1 MSIAFLN
8 EWKTPSG
15 KLRAIPH
22 MNTKNESFLRTAQLL
37 KKMGIE
43 NYAFPLCLYDPDLKD
58 VDVHALDEDTEENEH
73 LRIKVQI
80 EARRNVWYYLRECI
94 RIYEQGGEPVP
105 FRLNRGSCA
114 MIWLFINGIDS
125 CNLQPR
131 QMGKFLILS
140 SLIKVPGGWVKN
152 GDLKLGQLVSMPDGS
167 CAPVIGI
174 YPQGEQD
181 IYRVRFEDGR
191 FTDCGLEHL
200 WKVHWPHWGEEGGG
214 KWRVMNTQEI
224 MDFIIAHQKSKNR
237 LMIPLIEPEIMEDVE
252 LPIDP
257 YVLGVLLGDG
267 TLTGHGNSVCKPDQ
281 FIKDELDR
289 ILHPNYKTSDWHA
302 DAKSYTIVAL
312 NGNEHIRHKLEK
324 LGLMGTYSDTK
335 FIPEIYMHASPRQR
349 LALIQGLMDTDGTAD
364 SPTLSKDK
372 TFLKNNGLEYSTT
385 SPVLAEQFQ
394 YLIRSLGGLCKIVPR
409 QTYHTYKGEKRA
421 GKPSYRVKPRVKDR
435 QSLFRLPRKKDLTLA
450 DDYKYQ
456 DSLKLAIRSIDFVG
470 REEAQCIEVDHPDHL
485 YITDD
490 FIVTHNT
497 VAALSLTSWVL
508 YSSGSE
514 YQVGM
519 MAKDDKLRQEN
530 VKRVKSFAEN
540 LPKWWIVKDR
550 NEDKNNSEEIYYHA
564 LKTHYT
570 TLVGQK
576 EKAAADKQGRGAS
589 SPMVHFDEF
598 EFIDNIGTSYPVILA
613 STATARE
620 NARKNNKPHSNIITT
635 TAGDPSRESCKQ
647 AVKILDGAMPFSEQ
661 LYDIKTKQDLHQI
674 VEAASPQKMVLC
686 IFSHLQLG
694 KTNEW
699 LRQVV
704 TRNRNTREEILRDY
718 LNRRVTIGDDPIIPK
733 DILGDITA
741 SESEVKYV
749 QILSN
754 KFVINW
760 YLPKSEVESAAFKQR
775 SIIVGC
781 DSSEMIDNDA
791 TTLVGVCPQSLKTV
805 FTFRCF
811 EGNINVVGVM
821 ITQLLLMYPKM
832 LFVPENKSS
841 GTSIIDTVS
850 LILRNEGHNPFTRI
864 FNWVVQRRHEEEFS
878 KINIRDMSLLDTKIK
893 RFFGIKTDKS
903 KRDELY
909 SSVLL
914 QACEKARHHVYDK
927 TLIQELS
934 SLTNRNGRVDHS
946 AGGND
951 DMCISWLMAFWTIFH
966 GKHLDVYGIKPGSL
980 LSYVDVQNPDKSRLN
995 EIHQE
1000 KVKARIEDL
1009 ENLLKLQSDI
1019 SVRKMI
1025 EADISLYKS
1034 MLSSD
1039 SVSLPNVADDLL
1051 RDPRKFTNR
1060 QIAEASR
1067 SSVST
1072 EDVERSMKMILRLT

>member
-1 MSIAFLN
+1 MSIAFLKD
-8 EWKTPSG
+8 WKTSNG

-22 MNTKNESFLRTAQLL
+22 LSTKNESFLRTAQLL
-37 KKMGIE
+37 KKMGIQ

-58 VDVHALDEDTEENEH
+58 VDVHALDEDTQENEI
-73 LRIKVQI
+73 LRTKVQI
-80 EARRNVWYYLRECI
+80 EANRNVWYYLRECI
-94 RIYEQGGEPVP
+94 RIYEQGGEPVR

-114 MIWLFINGIDS
+114 MTWLFINGIDS

-131 QMGKFLILS
+131 QQGKFTVLS
-140 SLIKVPGGWVKN
+140 SLIKIPGGWVKN

-167 CAPVIGI
+167 YAPVIGI

-191 FTDCGLEHL
+191 FVDCGLEHL
-200 WKVHWPHWGEEGGG
+200 WKVHWPHWGEEDGN
-214 KWRVMNTQEI
+214 KWRVMTTQEI
-224 MDFIIAHQKSKNR
+224 MDFIVAHRKSKNR
-237 LMIPLIEPEIMEDVE
+237 LMVPLIEPEIMDDIE

-267 TLTGHGNSVCKPDQ
+267 TLTNCGNIVCKSDQ
-281 FIKDELDR
+281 SIKDELDR
-289 ILHPNYKTSDWHA
+289 ILHPYYKTSSWYA
-302 DAKSYTIVAL
+302 DNKSYAIIAQ
-312 NGNEHIRHKLEK
+312 NGNEHIKYKLER
-324 LGLMGTYSDTK
+324 LGLLGTYFDTK
-335 FIPEIYMHASPRQR
+335 FIPEIYMHASSRQR
-349 LALIQGLMDTDGTAD
+349 LALIQGLMDTNVIIDN
-364 SPTLSKDK
+364 PTLSKDK
-372 TFLKNNGLEYSTT
+372 AFLKNNEFEYSTT
-385 SPVLAEQFQ
+385 SRVLAEQFQ
-394 YLIRSLGGLCKIVPR
+394 YLIRSLGGLCKILPK
-409 QTYHTYKGEKRA
+409 QTYYIYNGEKR
-421 GKPSYRVKPRVKDR
+421 KDKVSYRVKSRVKDR
-435 QSLFRLPRKKDLTLA
+435 RSFFRLSKKEDLTLVSE
-450 DDYKYQ
+450 YKYQ
-456 DSLKLAIRSIDFVG
+456 DSLKLAIRSIEFVG
-470 REEAQCIEVDHPDHL
+470 RDECQCIEVGHHDHL
-485 YITDD
+485 YITND

-508 YSSGSE
+508 YSSGLE
-514 YQVGM
+514 YQIGM

-540 LPKWWIVKDR
+540 LPKWWIIKDR

-589 SPMVHFDEF
+589 SPMFHFDEF

-635 TAGDPSRESCKQ
+635 TAGDPARESCKQ

-661 LYDIKTKQDLHQI
+661 LYDVKSKEDLHQI
-674 VEAASPQKMVLC
+674 VEAASPQKMVMC

-733 DILGDITA
+733 NILDDITA
-741 SESEVKYV
+741 SESEIKYV

-760 YLPKSEVESAAFKQR
+760 YLPKSEVESPQFKQR

-791 TTLVGVCPQSLKTV
+791 TTLVGVCPETLKTV

-821 ITQLLLMYPKM
+821 IAQLLLMYPKM
-832 LFVPENKSS
+832 IFVPENKSS

-850 LILRNEGHNPFTRI
+850 LILRNEGHNPFNRI
-864 FNWVVQRRHEEEFS
+864 FNWVVQRLHEEEFRD
-878 KINIRDMSLLDTKIK
+878 INIRDTSLLDTKIK
-893 RFFGIKTDKS
+893 RYFGIKTDKS

-946 AGGND
+946 SGGHD
-951 DMCISWLMAFWTIFH
+951 DLTIAWLMCFFLIFH
-966 GKHLDVYGIKPGSL
+966 GKHLDVYGIRPGSL
-980 LSYVDVQNPDKSRLN
+980 LSYVDVQNPSKSKLN
-995 EIHQE
+995 ELHQE

-1009 ENLLKLQSDI
+1009 EKLLKLQTDV
-1019 SVRKMI
+1019 SVKKMI
-1025 EADISLYKS
+1025 EADIALYKS
-1034 MLSSD
+1034 MLSSND
-1039 SVSLPNVADDLL
+1039 VSLPSVADDLL
-1051 RDPRKFTNR
+1051 RDPKKFTNR

-1067 SSVST
+1067 QTVSS
-1072 EDVERSMKMILRLT
+1072 EDVERSVKMILRL